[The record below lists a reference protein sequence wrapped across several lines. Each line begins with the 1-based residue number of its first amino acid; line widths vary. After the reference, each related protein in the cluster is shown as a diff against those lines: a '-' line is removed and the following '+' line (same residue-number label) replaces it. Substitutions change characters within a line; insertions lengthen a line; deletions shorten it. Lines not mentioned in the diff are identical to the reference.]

1 MATIN
6 TMFPSLIDVAK
17 RTDPDGSIAS
27 LAELLAQT
35 NPILD
40 DAVWVE
46 ANGGTKHTVTVRT
59 GLPTVYFRML
69 NQGVPPSKSTT
80 AQVEEAMS
88 IMEAYAEVDKD
99 LAMLNGNTAEFR
111 LSEDTAFIEAMNQKQ
126 AQTVFYGNPAAD
138 PKSYPG
144 LAIRY
149 STKAGAANGRNIL
162 LAGGAGSD
170 NSSAY
175 LVVWSMSTVFM
186 TYPKGSRAGLLV
198 EDLGEETVIDSQGG
212 RFQALRSHY
221 QWKAGLVVK
230 DWRYV
235 VRIAN
240 ISTAALAGGSP
251 PDLIRLFQQAID
263 LIPALA
269 RGRAAFYTNRIV
281 AGALR
286 DQAASRTGNVLTV
299 EAGQTQLGTN
309 IVNQRFLGVPLRVN
323 DALLNTETAIS

>member
-1 MATIN
+1 MAIIN

-17 RTDPDGSIAS
+17 RTDPDGAIAS
-27 LAELLAQT
+27 IAELLSQT

-46 ANGGTKHTVTVRT
+46 ANQTTKHVVTVRT
-59 GLPTVYFRML
+59 GLPTIYFRML

-88 IMEAYAEVDKD
+88 IMEAYSEVDKD

-111 LSEDTAFIEAMNQKQ
+111 LSEDSAFIEAMNIKQ

-149 STKAGAANGRNIL
+149 STKSGAVNGRNIL

-175 LVVWSMSTVFM
+175 LVVWAMNTVFM
-186 TYPKGSRAGLLV
+186 TYPKGSQAGLLV
-198 EDLGEETVIDSQGG
+198 EDLGEETAIDSQGG

-240 ISTAALAGGSP
+240 ISAAALAGGSP
-251 PDLIRLFQQAID
+251 PDLIKLFQQALD
-263 LIPALA
+263 LVPSLSM
-269 RGRAAFYTNRIV
+269 GRAAWYTNRTV
-281 AGALR
+281 AAALR
-286 DQAASRTGNVLTV
+286 DQAAAKTGNVLTV
-299 EAGQTQLGTN
+299 EASQTQLGTN
-309 IVNQRFLGVPLRVN
+309 ILTQRFLGVPLRVN
-323 DALLNTETAIS
+323 DALLNTEATIS

>member
-162 LAGGAGSD
+162 LAGDAGSD

>member
-1 MATIN
+1 MAIIN

-17 RTDPDGSIAS
+17 RTDPDGAIAS
-27 LAELLAQT
+27 IAELLSQT

-46 ANGGTKHTVTVRT
+46 ANQTTKHVVTVRT
-59 GLPTVYFRML
+59 GLPTIYFRML

-88 IMEAYAEVDKD
+88 IMEAYSEVDKD

-111 LSEDTAFIEAMNQKQ
+111 LSEDSAFIEAMNIKQ

-149 STKAGAANGRNIL
+149 STKSGAVNGRNIL

-186 TYPKGSRAGLLV
+186 TYPKGSQAGLLV

-240 ISTAALAGGSP
+240 ISSAALAGGSP
-251 PDLIRLFQQAID
+251 PDLIKLFQQAID
-263 LIPALA
+263 LVPSLS
-269 RGRAAFYTNRIV
+269 RGRAAFYVNRTV
-281 AGALR
+281 AAAVR
-286 DQAASRTGNVLTV
+286 DQAAAKTGNVLTV
-299 EAGQTQLGTN
+299 EGSQTQLGTN
-309 IVNQRFLGVPLRVN
+309 IITQRFLGVPLRVN
-323 DALLNTETAIS
+323 GALLNTEATIS

>member
-1 MATIN
+1 MAIIN

-17 RTDPDGSIAS
+17 RTDPDGAIAS
-27 LAELLAQT
+27 IAELLSQT

-46 ANGGTKHTVTVRT
+46 ANQTTKHVVTVRT
-59 GLPTVYFRML
+59 GLPTIYFRML

-88 IMEAYAEVDKD
+88 IMEAYSEVDKD

-111 LSEDTAFIEAMNQKQ
+111 LSEDSAFIEAMNIKQ

-149 STKAGAANGRNIL
+149 STKSGAVNGRNIL

-175 LVVWSMSTVFM
+175 LVVWAMSTVFM
-186 TYPKGSRAGLLV
+186 TYPKGSQAGLLV

-251 PDLIRLFQQAID
+251 PDLIKLFQQAID
-263 LIPALA
+263 LVPSLSM
-269 RGRAAFYTNRIV
+269 GRAAFYTNRVV
-281 AGALR
+281 AAALR
-286 DQAASRTGNVLTV
+286 DQAAAKTGNVLTV
-299 EAGQTQLGTN
+299 EQGQTQLGTN
-309 IVNQRFLGVPLRVN
+309 IVTQRFLGVPLRVN
-323 DALLNTETAIS
+323 DALLNTEATIS